1 MKKVKITIWG
11 REFNLPVE
19 FDIRDDEE
27 VSPNQIEAVNKLI
40 ASKEDIKSSIYEVVD
55 YCSKKNPREF
65 KYDNKGNIFKYVM
78 PKYLFVPND
87 KHNHIVAIMCNY
99 KFDSDNGIAVVFKN
113 EKFSSIGNQDSI
125 L

>member
-1 MKKVKITIWG
+1 MKNVKITIWD
-11 REFNLPVE
+11 REFNLPVD
-19 FDIRDDEE
+19 FDIRDDED
-27 VSPNQIEAVNKLI
+27 VTSIQIEAVKKFI
-40 ASKEDIKSSIYEVVD
+40 SSKENINHSIYEVVD

-65 KYDNKGNIFKYVM
+65 KFDNKGNIFKYVI

-87 KHNHIVAIMCNY
+87 KHNRIVAIMCNY
-99 KFDSDNGIAVVFKN
+99 KFDQDNGIAVVFKN